1 MNTIVK
7 QAMITRNQV
16 ISKDLTAVDGNRKYA
31 TVLQRFMSNWVKV
44 AAIIYSDSATDTSV
58 LALLG
63 YELKNKRRSYIIKR
77 LYSRYSE
84 LRRKREVEEIREW
97 ITSDEPSYE

>member
-1 MNTIVK
+1 MESIIQRALV
-7 QAMITRNQV
+7 TRNQV
-16 ISKDLTAVDGNRKYA
+16 ISKDLTAVDGNKKYA
-31 TVLQRFMSNWVKV
+31 TILQRFMSNWVKV

-63 YELKNKRRSYIIKR
+63 YELRNKRRSYIIKR

-84 LRRKREVEEIREW
+84 LRRKREIAEIKTW
-97 ITSDEPSYE
+97 LLQHKS